1 MWWSCNTFSSLG
13 KGIHLVTRGICD
25 IVGWNTFEM
34 DWWSV
39 ILIFS
44 SSYVS
49 GRVIKYWS
57 LLSLSFHGPRVNL
70 LAWVLSGNIGYC
82 IPEHSILWGN
92 YRSVSD
98 SLSWKQ
104 SGCRDVWCFCDADSS
119 PGKGIHLVTIR
130 ISDIVGWNPTELS
143 GWSVIL
149 NFSSGDVSGW
159 AIECWSIQHL
169 GFVGKWFNP
178 CARGP
183 NGDVR
188 SKMSRLDWRGTL
200 VDFSS
205 LEIIQRT
212 LCWSIQTFCLPR
224 EWVDPLTEGN
234 VYLVEF
240 ISSLGWWNIFLYF
253 SSEKTAI
260 GGEWWLTFQFRTVF
274 SEKKEVQEQ
283 VFFGSFFRL
292 AKRNMNL
299 DHPIFFPMYSVA
311 TRDSSLLLGVEYCWR
326 ILPKVSFYFLI
337 MRSVSSFLSLM
348 KRVLG
353 QVPTAVRYLDNSNC
367 LLIFGCTS

>member
-1 MWWSCNTFSSLG
+1 M
-13 KGIHLVTRGICD
+13 
-25 IVGWNTFEM
+25 
-34 DWWSV
+34 
-39 ILIFS
+39 
-44 SSYVS
+44 
-49 GRVIKYWS
+49 
-57 LLSLSFHGPRVNL
+57 
-70 LAWVLSGNIGYC
+70 
-82 IPEHSILWGN
+82 
-92 YRSVSD
+92 
-98 SLSWKQ
+98 
-104 SGCRDVWCFCDADSS
+104 WCFCDADSS

-149 NFSSGDVSGW
+149 NFSSGDVNGW

-224 EWVDPLTEGN
+224 EWVDPLTDGN

-240 ISSLGWWNIFLYF
+240 ISSLGWWSIFLYF

-260 GGEWWLTFQFRTVF
+260 WSEWWLTFQFRTVF
-274 SEKKEVQEQ
+274 SEKKRCKSK
-283 VFFGSFFRL
+283 F
-292 AKRNMNL
+292 
-299 DHPIFFPMYSVA
+299 
-311 TRDSSLLLGVEYCWR
+311 
-326 ILPKVSFYFLI
+326 
-337 MRSVSSFLSLM
+337 
-348 KRVLG
+348 
-353 QVPTAVRYLDNSNC
+353 
-367 LLIFGCTS
+367 